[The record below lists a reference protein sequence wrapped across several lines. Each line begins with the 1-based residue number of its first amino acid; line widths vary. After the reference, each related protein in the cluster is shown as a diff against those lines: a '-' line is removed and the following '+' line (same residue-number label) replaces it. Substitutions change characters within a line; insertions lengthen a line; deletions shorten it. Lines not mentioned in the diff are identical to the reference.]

1 MAHAW
6 CDPVTRDELEG
17 WSTRI
22 LQCWPKC
29 NIPPQEWEDALRN
42 HDAGAVGTAF
52 IRLRDNEKYPPSIAE
67 FVAAI
72 RSLGP
77 TGPRRD
83 GVDCTRC
90 GGDGLNTRQ
99 QTVHDHTYEVLV
111 PCLCENGTEAAEMLA
126 RMSEANEAESRRVFR
141 RPRPVADSQ
150 PRPLDHALRHGT

>member
-1 MAHAW
+1 MN
-6 CDPVTRDELEG
+6 RDELED

-22 LQCWPKC
+22 LQTWPKMS
-29 NIPPQEWEDALRN
+29 IPPAVWEDALRPF
-42 HDAGAVGTAF
+42 DAGTVGTAYV
-52 IRLRDNEKYPPSIAE
+52 RMRDNEKYPPSVAE

-111 PCLCENGTEAAEMLA
+111 PCLCENGVEAAEMLA
-126 RMSEANEAESRRVFR
+126 RMSEANETESRRVFR
-141 RPRPVADSQ
+141 RPRPVADNL
-150 PRPLDHALRHGT
+150 PRPLDAASRGGT